1 MGKKIQA
8 AKASLVAAF
17 LAAGGGAV
25 AKSLATPP
33 AAPAA
38 AAASASDVSLGDQLV
53 RFLKLDG
60 FPAYLKAPDF
70 AQLESFYKPQLV
82 ATAGD
87 LYLKYDS
94 AVEGVLSMYQKANAG
109 PLTGI
114 LIGLEKYWKQDD
126 LKPLL
131 DYLKEQP
138 AAMDA
143 YVKFQTFFS
152 ALSSVSPEGGGAFE
166 FFVKMTG
173 IQGDPLAAGE
183 LE

>member
-25 AKSLATPP
+25 AKSLATP
-33 AAPAA
+33 ASAPAA
-38 AAASASDVSLGDQLV
+38 TAVSDVSLGDQLV

-60 FPAYLKAPDF
+60 FPAYFKSPDF
-70 AQLESFYKPQLV
+70 AQLENFYKPQLPV
-82 ATAGD
+82 AASD
-87 LYLKYDS
+87 LYIKYGS
-94 AVEGVLSMYQKANAG
+94 AVDGVLSLYQKADAG

-114 LIGLEKYWKQDD
+114 LGGLETYWKEDNLQ
-126 LKPLL
+126 PLL
-131 DYLKEQP
+131 NYLKEQP
-138 AAMDA
+138 GAMDA

-152 ALSSVSPEGGGAFE
+152 ALSEVSPEGGAFD

-173 IQGDPLAAGE
+173 ILGDPLSGE
-183 LE
+183 IQ

>member
-25 AKSLATPP
+25 AKSLATPS

-70 AQLESFYKPQLV
+70 AQLENFYKPQLV

-94 AVEGVLSMYQKANAG
+94 AVEGVLSLYQKANAG

-131 DYLKEQP
+131 DYLKGSRARWTP
-138 AAMDA
+138 
-143 YVKFQTFFS
+143 T
-152 ALSSVSPEGGGAFE
+152 SSSRPSSRR
-166 FFVKMTG
+166 
-173 IQGDPLAAGE
+173 
-183 LE
+183 

>member
-60 FPAYLKAPDF
+60 FPAYLKASDF
-70 AQLESFYKPQLV
+70 AQLENFYKPQLV

-87 LYLKYDS
+87 LYFKYDS
-94 AVEGVLSMYQKANAG
+94 AVEGVLSLYQKANAG

-131 DYLKEQP
+131 DYLKEP
-138 AAMDA
+138 GAMDS

-152 ALSSVSPEGGGAFE
+152 ALSSVSPQSGGAFE